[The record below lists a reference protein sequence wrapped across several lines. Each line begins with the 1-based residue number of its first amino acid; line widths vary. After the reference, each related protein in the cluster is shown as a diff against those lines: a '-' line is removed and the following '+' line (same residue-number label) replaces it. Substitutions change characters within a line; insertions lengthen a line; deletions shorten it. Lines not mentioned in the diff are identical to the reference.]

1 MSTTPKSKTLRRSL
15 STPYQKGRRS
25 SSGCFAPFKSP
36 AASSNTKND
45 SVTNK
50 EETSEKVKQ
59 QIPCK
64 LNTRQP
70 DDKVTLANEV
80 VQMHQKCQQ
89 LDQEIEELRKSYD
102 EEELPMYVDKLHQYN
117 EIKDIAQMLIGKIA
131 EFERTTT
138 KRLYERFGLDLDD

>member
-64 LNTRQP
+64 LNTQQP

-89 LDQEIEELRKSYD
+89 LDQEIEELRKSLISNKGNVI
-102 EEELPMYVDKLHQYN
+102 EGKLKIVASLFLLEVN
-117 EIKDIAQMLIGKIA
+117 FLISKKNFYQKIRS
-131 EFERTTT
+131 FQ
-138 KRLYERFGLDLDD
+138 L